1 MTTNN
6 DNYGGSSLFDYFS
19 GNFNTPLESQP
30 KDTIESPDDKK
41 NNNKSSSPLL
51 TGKHN
56 ALQPSKTSESLKES
70 CSEDGCDDQDPGD
83 NDISEEERE
92 ALSEDEE
99 ENENL
104 ADKKE
109 LAGKPQTTQLKSA
122 GTKPEEKPVFSS
134 TTFICYAGINRPI
147 TKYIAL
153 DKLSVAT
160 LEDVRKALQKDH
172 PECSKGRT
180 KMDWDAKQNIIV
192 PIITGGKK
200 GAFFIEGSRG
210 FFSTAKELFEN
221 KEIVNILAAQDGFY
235 EVRENPIGIFVA
247 RSNIDELQNWEGFQQ
262 LVSQL
267 PERNR
272 LDQCQEGFKLSLP
285 KIPEHLMLQLLS
297 FFADYSDLE
306 VEVMGVFYWDR
317 TNKKYLVDVPH
328 QKVNKESIDPSYTEF
343 RPDLIRVAEIHSHNT
358 MRAYFSTI
366 DNNDEVGTMLYGVIG
381 QMIKGD
387 GVIRFDIKT
396 RAGVAGKF
404 LPLLPSVWIDG
415 NYDNQDDSWNL
426 IPYTPY
432 PQKWRNRV
440 VITSREVV

>member
-6 DNYGGSSLFDYFS
+6 DSFGGKNLFDYFNGS
-19 GNFNTPLESQP
+19 FSSPLESQS
-30 KDTIESPDDKK
+30 KDTESSDDKK
-41 NNNKSSSPLL
+41 SDDKSFSPLL
-51 TGKHN
+51 NGKRN
-56 ALQPSKTSESLKES
+56 ASQPIKPSVIDS
-70 CSEDGCDDQDPGD
+70 CSDYGCDDQDLKD
-83 NDISEEERE
+83 SDLSEEEKD
-92 ALSEDEE
+92 ALSEDQE
-99 ENENL
+99 ENEKD
-104 ADKKE
+104 ADENE
-109 LAGKPQTTQLKSA
+109 LAGKSPSTEPKSTA
-122 GTKPEEKPVFSS
+122 GKIEEKPVFTS

-160 LEDVRKALQKDH
+160 LDDVRKALQKDH
-172 PECSKGRT
+172 PECSKSRT

-247 RSNIDELQNWEGFQQ
+247 KSYISELQNWEGFQQ
-262 LVSQL
+262 LLTQL
-267 PERNR
+267 PEINS

-285 KIPEHLMLQLLS
+285 KIPEHLILQLIS
-297 FFADYSDLE
+297 FFADYSALE
-306 VEVMGVFYWDR
+306 VEVMGVLYWDSL
-317 TNKKYLVDVPH
+317 NKNYVLNIPQ
-328 QKVNKESIDPSYTEF
+328 QKVSKESIEPNYTEF
-343 RPDLIRVAEIHSHNT
+343 RPNLIRVAEIHSHNT
-358 MRAYFSTI
+358 MRAYFSSI
-366 DNNDEVGTMLYGVIG
+366 DNEDEIGTMLYGVIG
-381 QMIKGD
+381 RIIKGD

-404 LPLLPSVWIDG
+404 LPLLSSVWIEG

-426 IPYTPY
+426 ILYTPY

-440 VITSREVV
+440 VISTQEVL

>member
-19 GNFNTPLESQP
+19 GGFS
-30 KDTIESPDDKK
+30 SPAETKSEDL
-41 NNNKSSSPLL
+41 NKSTDNKECDKNSFSNILN
-51 TGKHN
+51 GKHN
-56 ALQPSKTSESLKES
+56 ASDPSKQSVAVS
-70 CSEDGCDDQDPGD
+70 CSKDGCDDANLDD
-83 NDISEEERE
+83 SERE
-92 ALSEDEE
+92 ALSDNEQ
-99 ENENL
+99 ENEDA
-104 ADKKE
+104 ADENE
-109 LAGKPQTTQLKSA
+109 LAGNSPSTAIKSA
-122 GTKPEEKPVFSS
+122 VAKSEEKPVFTS

-153 DKLSVAT
+153 DKLSVTT
-160 LEDVRKALQKDH
+160 LDDVRKALQKDH

-192 PIITGGKK
+192 PIIIKGSK
-200 GAFFIEGSRG
+200 GAFFIDGSRG
-210 FFSTAKELFEN
+210 FFSTAKELVEN

-267 PERNR
+267 PERNS

-297 FFADYSDLE
+297 FFSDYSDLE

-317 TNKKYLVDVPH
+317 INKKYVVNVPH
-328 QKVNKESIDPSYTEF
+328 QKVSKESIDPNYTEF
-343 RPDLIRVAEIHSHNT
+343 RPDLMRVAEIHSHNT

-366 DNNDEVGTMLYGVIG
+366 DDNDEVGTMLYGVIG
-381 QMIKGD
+381 RMIKGD

-404 LPLLPSVWIDG
+404 LPLLSSVWIDG

-440 VITSREVV
+440 VITSQEVV